1 MPSNYERMMQLAE
14 DTFAVKNDP
23 SQLDVDEE
31 VINHLLK
38 IHPSTVSEKD
48 DGDGPVAWILLLPTT
63 EKLMHQFLNKEI
75 TEKELYVRTPL
86 NEKYDAVYLC
96 SAMVL
101 EEFRKKGIAKTLTL
115 SALEKIRELH
125 NIKYLLVWNFSE
137 EGAASSISI
146 AKLAA
151 LPLLIRK

>member
-48 DGDGPVAWILLLPTT
+48 DGDGPVAWVLLIPTT

-75 TEKELYVRTPL
+75 TEKELYERTPL

-125 NIKYLLVWNFSE
+125 NINYLFVWNFSE

>member
-125 NIKYLLVWNFSE
+125 TIKYLFVWNFSE

>member
-48 DGDGPVAWILLLPTT
+48 DGDGPVAWVLLLPTT

-75 TEKELYVRTPL
+75 TEKELYERTPL

-125 NIKYLLVWNFSE
+125 NINYLFVWNFSE

>member
-75 TEKELYVRTPL
+75 TEKELYERTPL

-125 NIKYLLVWNFSE
+125 NINYLFVWNFSE

>member
-125 NIKYLLVWNFSE
+125 NIKYLLVWNFSVFR
-137 EGAASSISI
+137 IFHC
-146 AKLAA
+146 LF
-151 LPLLIRK
+151 

>member
-86 NEKYDAVYLC
+86 NEKYDAVYFC

-101 EEFRKKGIAKTLTL
+101 EEFRKK
-115 SALEKIRELH
+115 ELQKH
-125 NIKYLLVWNFSE
+125 
-137 EGAASSISI
+137 
-146 AKLAA
+146 
-151 LPLLIRK
+151 

>member
-125 NIKYLLVWNFSE
+125 NINYLFVWNFSE

>member
-63 EKLMHQFLNKEI
+63 EKIMHQFLNKEI
-75 TEKELYVRTPL
+75 TEKELYERTPL
-86 NEKYDAVYLC
+86 NEKYEAVYLC

-101 EEFRKKGIAKTLTL
+101 EEYRKKGIAKSLTLT
-115 SALEKIRELH
+115 ALAKILESH
-125 NIKYLLVWNFSE
+125 NIKYLFVWNFSE
-137 EGAASSISI
+137 EGAASSTSI
-146 AKLAA
+146 AKSAA
-151 LPLLIRK
+151 LQLLIRK